1 MSEQALKEGDLAPD
15 FALSDDAGETVR
27 LSELR
32 GRKVVLYFYPKDLTP
47 GCSQEAQDFSA
58 LLPEFAAADT
68 AVFGI
73 SRDSPARHAKFRE
86 KLDLTVP
93 LLSDEDGS
101 VCNAY
106 GVWKEKKNYG
116 RVYWGIERSTFL
128 IDREGRIAKIWR
140 RVRVKDHAAAVLDAA
155 RALP

>member
-1 MSEQALKEGDLAPD
+1 MSEQALKAGDLAPD
-15 FALSDDAGETVR
+15 FTLPSDTGETVR
-27 LSELR
+27 LSDLR
-32 GRKVVLYFYPKDLTP
+32 GRKIVLYFYPKDLTP

-58 LLPEFAAADT
+58 LLADFEAADT

-73 SRDSPARHAKFRE
+73 SRDAPALHAKFRE
-86 KLDLTVP
+86 KLELTVP

-116 RVYWGIERSTFL
+116 RTYWGIERSTFL
-128 IDREGRIAKIWR
+128 IDREGRIARIWR
-140 RVRVKDHAAAVLDAA
+140 RVRVKGHAVTVLEAA
-155 RALP
+155 RDLP